1 MSAAPFTILI
11 DGQCTLCRREAA
23 FMNRLDRG
31 RGLLRI
37 VDITPPDFDPAA
49 LGTTTDA
56 VMGQIHGIAPDGTLL
71 RGMEVFRRAYG
82 AVGKRWLLA
91 WTAWPVARPI
101 VDRVYLWFARHRVR
115 ISSIVARALGERDP
129 ACDSG
134 RCAIQPAA
142 TASPSRSSTPSSTP
156 SST

>member
-1 MSAAPFTILI
+1 MNDTPFTILI

-23 FMNRLDRG
+23 FMQHLDRG

-37 VDITPPDFDPAA
+37 VDITLPDFNPAA
-49 LGTTTDA
+49 LGTTMDA
-56 VMGQIHGIAPDGTLL
+56 LMGQIHGIAPDGTLL

-82 AVGKRWLLA
+82 SVGKRRLLA
-91 WTAWPVARPI
+91 WTAWPVVRPI
-101 VDRVYLWFARHRVR
+101 VDRMYVWFARHRVR

-134 RCAIQPAA
+134 RCAIKPAA
-142 TASPSRSSTPSSTP
+142 TAAPSRSSTPSST
-156 SST
+156 